1 MALAV
6 VPLSQVHLVSQP
18 VTNLRHL
25 QHLRLRLRIMRVTF
39 DFQAAGGEL
48 AVFLRTAHR
57 RLTASHA
64 TWNQRGKVGA
74 VPRRSAGS
82 VSQVRHL
89 GQPCSA

>member
-6 VPLSQVHLVSQP
+6 FALSQVHLVSQP

-48 AVFLRTAHR
+48 TVFLRTAHR
-57 RLTASHA
+57 RLTDSHA
-64 TWNQRGKVGA
+64 AWNQRGKVGA
-74 VPRRSAGS
+74 VPGQSVGS
-82 VSQVRHL
+82 I
-89 GQPCSA
+89 GQ